1 MNRLLTRFVWVGV
14 LVIVGVLPA
23 SAQRARW
30 PRESPPPPL
39 LASDVAF
46 PDYQIRRLVNGLQ
59 VVYVGAHEQ
68 PAVNVRLLVRA
79 GTSSDP
85 VGKAGV
91 AALAG
96 QLLDQGTTSRSAQEI
111 AQTIDS
117 IGGGL
122 AVGAGADLSFVNI
135 LVLKNSFDLA
145 LSMLSD
151 VARNPMYAQS
161 EIDRQRQ
168 QLLSEMQVNYDDTAY
183 ISGMVF
189 GKLVYGN
196 HPYGMPHSGTPE
208 SLMRIRRDDL
218 VEFHQRH
225 YLPNNAI
232 LAIVGDV
239 TAEEAFDGA
248 TKALSDWEAED
259 LPVADV
265 AEPPPPEN
273 RLIIVDK
280 PGSVQTAVRV
290 GHVALPRAHPDY
302 LALDVAIKILG
313 GEGGNRLGSV
323 LRTARSL
330 TYSASAEIAARQFG
344 GDFMAR
350 TDTRSSA
357 TAEVLRLTVDE
368 ISRMQR
374 ERVSSRELDR
384 AKAYLAGHFPLTIET
399 PNAIAAQVLEAILF
413 GLDLDDLE
421 TYPERIQSVTVDD
434 IQRVSRQYLKPAL
447 LSMVLVG
454 DASTFLQDLPRVG
467 FDSYD
472 LIPLTEL
479 DFSAVDF
486 LGVADVGEVK
496 DGNGIGP
503 LADGRQRTRGLSQ
516 QLTN

>member
-1 MNRLLTRFVWVGV
+1 M
-14 LVIVGVLPA
+14 
-23 SAQRARW
+23 
-30 PRESPPPPL
+30 
-39 LASDVAF
+39 
-46 PDYQIRRLVNGLQ
+46 
-59 VVYVGAHEQ
+59 
-68 PAVNVRLLVRA
+68 
-79 GTSSDP
+79 
-85 VGKAGV
+85 
-91 AALAG
+91 
-96 QLLDQGTTSRSAQEI
+96 
-111 AQTIDS
+111 
-117 IGGGL
+117 
-122 AVGAGADLSFVNI
+122 
-135 LVLKNSFDLA
+135 
-145 LSMLSD
+145 
-151 VARNPMYAQS
+151 
-161 EIDRQRQ
+161 
-168 QLLSEMQVNYDDTAY
+168 
-183 ISGMVF
+183 
-189 GKLVYGN
+189 
-196 HPYGMPHSGTPE
+196 
-208 SLMRIRRDDL
+208 
-218 VEFHQRH
+218 
-225 YLPNNAI
+225 
-232 LAIVGDV
+232 AIVGDV

-248 TKALSDWEAED
+248 TKALADWEAED
-259 LPVADV
+259 LPVANV
-265 AEPPPPEN
+265 AEPPSPEN

-280 PGSVQTAVRV
+280 PGAVQTAVRV

-330 TYSASAEIAARQFG
+330 TYSASAEIAGRQFG

-384 AKAYLAGHFPLTIET
+384 AKAYLAGNFPLTIET

-486 LGVADVGEVK
+486 FGVADVGEVE
-496 DGNGIGP
+496 DGNSIGP
-503 LADGRQRTRGLSQ
+503 LADGRQRPRGLNQ
-516 QLTN
+516 RLNN